1 MKIVIER
8 KSVYGEIKY
17 YPICE
22 AAKLFAAIAGTKTL
36 TRPTLF
42 KIKELGYEVT
52 FAPATVELI

>member
-22 AAKLFAAIAGTKTL
+22 SAKLFAAIAGTKTL
-36 TRPTLF
+36 TRAALF

-52 FAPATVELI
+52 FAPEPFTF